1 MLTIDW
7 IADQLASNYL
17 GDKLGQWKSYREEK
31 IHIEETSTLIVTL
44 VEAEQP
50 NEYYENLDRLLS
62 NSTLIKDFALQCKAY
77 DAQKV
82 RQHIE
87 EHVLRAEFI
96 PSTQRHQLISTIE
109 RIISMAHANLVTAST
124 PEGRRIQVYTADWG
138 CHFDNRLDNVE
149 NRLHDLTSAL
159 LKQNSTDNLK
169 VHACTEVEKNS
180 YPPVDD
186 YISRKLL
193 PLDVALADEW
203 IQYLNRAKRV
213 SLFDALQ
220 KDKLVLLLGDA
231 GQGKSLEMNNLAHRL
246 SGLSCYP
253 FLIRLRDYTG
263 QEIPELLPPGIES
276 VPAHLRVL
284 MFDGYDELTSDDASL
299 FRKRIANYVNGNPG
313 INIVISS
320 RSNFCRAEKD
330 NNARTFPG
338 FFVYRL
344 CELTH
349 ADIREYLLSHN
360 ISPDEF
366 DRAANAGNVKSL
378 LACAFYLCK
387 LVSIFKKENRLPPKK
402 HLMDTLVEESFTF
415 DDSKYSMPLEDNKY
429 ELMLLLTK
437 VAFAMQLMQAVKLDQ
452 GVYQQLFRN
461 EKDRIL
467 LKHSGLFEKVGESWQ
482 FQHNNFREYL
492 AAKYLSELEQNKVLS
507 YVSYNGDIKP
517 SWLNT
522 LGYLTG
528 FDLEWLPKWLETST
542 PETLVK
548 VEPDRVDAATRY
560 QVFERI
566 FTKYETRHLWF
577 SEDLCTIE
585 ELSRFSHSPKA
596 LDFLL
601 GRIATPVHPIS
612 QYTAI
617 NILRNYPSLF
627 GERDRVCAVLL
638 DCCKGYPDTRN
649 DVCRLAI
656 YALHELGMSS
666 PDVTTHLLDIYQNS
680 TDDYI
685 RLGIYEYLI
694 ASNQHNEYVQYFLQ
708 GIPLLEP
715 FGVSVEKRIGNES
728 YALVDGL
735 KNMDT
740 AESIYAVLEW
750 YASEAYIEFYRHEEV
765 YAKVAETAAKLSHE
779 SKHCF
784 FDPIFKYFLLKLQ
797 KYDHDETKACLN
809 YFVETDQV
817 KTAVLRA
824 LSYFQDEIH
833 HLADAFHILPQTL
846 ETFIDLYSSGEYTN
860 DSAFRE
866 IANRYVVD
874 ESAYLRCSKLLEEHT
889 GTGLPNYEPPINY
902 TQRQRESQQRYFD
915 SLFSKEKA
923 EALLDELLAKLPHRD
938 TKIGALKEI
947 SRAIQHNT
955 AVWHLYFA
963 IRQSHLEEIA
973 VKDYFSTID
982 FDNNT
987 IEKAADLI
995 KNKEIVVS
1003 PEQKEHLVHLVQA
1016 HFRKGYIQ
1024 KTPGYYEGCMN
1035 TTTYLDL
1042 AVLKLL
1048 RCLDITL
1055 SDEQLLDLTL
1065 VPHFI
1070 FNDSDPKSKFAF
1082 LSKHIAKHKL
1092 FLRVEHN
1099 LKLPKI
1105 NTMLTEDHIQ
1115 FCQQEQSDIAT
1126 SKALELCTQAHN
1138 DTYVRYGALCYLH
1151 EMYGSTYIADKV
1163 LPYASGSYLLEVAEK
1178 CKDAPGNAVI
1188 RVLEKEYAN
1197 DPNNQVLAEL
1207 ISHGSEIGINAY
1219 VAEVSRDNCSP
1230 SSIVHCEG
1238 PTRAVSA
1245 LRDHR
1250 FLEQLERLL
1259 EATLASDYI
1268 EDRFFSLRSSVREA
1282 LIGCGQTAPQETIA
1296 MVRRHCPGTDE
1307 HSSRTMLCNY
1317 IIEQIITNQKKD
1329 SDVPMTIQEVRKLLN

>member
-7 IADQLASNYL
+7 IADQLASNFL
-17 GDKLGQWKSYREEK
+17 GDILGQWKSNREERK
-31 IHIEETSTLIVTL
+31 HIDETSALIVTL
-44 VEAEQP
+44 VEAEKS

-62 NSTLIKDFALQCKAY
+62 KSTLIRDFALQCKAY
-77 DAQKV
+77 DTRIVHQRV
-82 RQHIE
+82 E
-87 EHVLRAEFI
+87 EHVQRAEFI
-96 PSTQRHQLISTIE
+96 PATQRHQLISTIE
-109 RIISMAHANLVTAST
+109 RILSMAHANLVSAST
-124 PEGRRIQVYTADWG
+124 SEGRRIQAYTADWG
-138 CHFDNRLDNVE
+138 CHFDKRLDAVDNS
-149 NRLHDLTSAL
+149 LHVLTTVL
-159 LKQNSTDNLK
+159 LKQNTTDNIK
-169 VHACTEVEKNS
+169 AHAGTAVQPNS
-180 YPPVDD
+180 YPPVND

-193 PLDVALADEW
+193 PLDVALEDEW
-203 IQYLNRAKRV
+203 IQYLNRSKRV
-213 SLFDALQ
+213 SLSDALQ

-231 GQGKSLEMNNLAHRL
+231 GQGKSLEMDNLAHNL
-246 SGLSCYP
+246 SGTSYYP
-253 FLIRLRDYTG
+253 FLFKLRDYTG
-263 QEIPELLPPGIES
+263 QEISELLPPGIES

-284 MFDGYDELTSDDASL
+284 MFDGYDELTSDEAIM
-299 FRKRIANYVNGNPG
+299 FRKRVANYVSGTPG

-330 NNARTFPG
+330 NKARTFPG

-344 CELTH
+344 CELTQ

-366 DRAANAGNVKSL
+366 DRAAEAGNVKSL
-378 LACAFYLCK
+378 LVCAFYLCK
-387 LVSIFKKENRLPPKK
+387 LASIFKNEKSLPPKK
-402 HLMDTLVEESFTF
+402 HLMDTLIEESFTF
-415 DDSKYSMPLEDNKY
+415 DDSKYSAPLEDNKY

-452 GVYQQLFRN
+452 CVYQQLFRN

-467 LKHSGLFEKVGESWQ
+467 LKHSGLFEKVGETWQ

-492 AAKYLSELEQNKVLS
+492 AAKYLAALEQNEVLS
-507 YVSYNGDIKP
+507 FISYNGDIKP

-542 PETLVK
+542 PESLVK
-548 VEPDRVDAATRY
+548 VEPDRVDTATRY

-601 GRIATPVHPIS
+601 GRIASPVHPIS

-627 GERDRVCAVLL
+627 GERDRACAVLL
-638 DCCKGYPDTRN
+638 DCCKGYPSTRN

-656 YALHELGMSS
+656 YVLHELGMSS
-666 PDVTTHLLDIYQNS
+666 TDVTTQLLDIFQNS

-685 RLGIYEYLI
+685 RLGLYEYLV
-694 ASNQHNEYVQYFLQ
+694 ASKQHNEHVHFFLQ
-708 GIPLLEP
+708 GLTLIKPLGM
-715 FGVSVEKRIGNES
+715 FVDKRIGNES
-728 YALVDGL
+728 FMLVEGL
-735 KNMDT
+735 KEMDT
-740 AESIYAVLEW
+740 EESVYAVLEW
-750 YASEAYIEFYRHEEV
+750 YASDTYIEFYRHEEV
-765 YAKVAETAAKLSHE
+765 YTKVIETAVKLNHQGA
-779 SKHCF
+779 HCF

-797 KYDHDETKACLN
+797 KYDRGETKVCLD
-809 YFVETDQV
+809 YFVETDQAR
-817 KTAVLRA
+817 TAILRA
-824 LSYFQDEIH
+824 LSHFQDDIH
-833 HLADAFHILPQTL
+833 HLADAFHILPRTL
-846 ETFIDLYSSGEYTN
+846 ETIIDLYSSGEYTN

-889 GTGLPNYEPPINY
+889 GTGLPSYEPPIDY
-902 TQRQRESQQRYFD
+902 SQRQRESQQRYFD

-923 EALLDELLAKLPHRD
+923 EILLDELLVKLPHRD
-938 TKIGALKEI
+938 TKIGELKEI

-995 KNKEIVVS
+995 KNKKIAVS
-1003 PEQKEHLVHLVQA
+1003 PEQKEHLVHLVQV
-1016 HFRKGYIQ
+1016 HFSEGQIQ

-1035 TTTYLDL
+1035 TTTHLDL
-1042 AVLKLL
+1042 AVFKLL
-1048 RCLDITL
+1048 RCLDIAL

-1082 LSKHIAKHKL
+1082 LSLHIAKHKL
-1092 FLRVEHN
+1092 LSRVAQN

-1115 FCQQEQSDIAT
+1115 FCQQERSDIAT
-1126 SKALELCTQAHN
+1126 SKALELCTKDHN
-1138 DTYVRYGALCYLH
+1138 DTYVRYEALCYLH

-1178 CKDAPGNAVI
+1178 CKDAPGDAVI
-1188 RVLEKEYAN
+1188 RALELEYAK
-1197 DPNNQVLAEL
+1197 DPSNQVLAEL

-1245 LRDHR
+1245 LRDPR
-1250 FLEQLERLL
+1250 FLEQLERLF
-1259 EATLASDYI
+1259 EATLASDCV
-1268 EDRFFSLRSSVREA
+1268 EDRFFSLRSAVRDA
-1282 LIGCGQTAPQETIA
+1282 LIGCGQTAPQDTID
-1296 MVRRHCPGTDE
+1296 MVRRHCPAAEE
-1307 HSSRTMLCNY
+1307 HSSKAMLCNY
-1317 IIEQIITNQKKD
+1317 IIEQIVINQKKEN
-1329 SDVPMTIQEVRKLLN
+1329 DVPMTIREVMTLLS

>member
-7 IADQLASNYL
+7 IADQLASNFL
-17 GDKLGQWKSYREEK
+17 GDKLGQWKSNREEQNR
-31 IHIEETSTLIVTL
+31 IEETSALIVTL
-44 VEAEQP
+44 VEAEQS

-62 NSTLIKDFALQCKAY
+62 KSTLIKDFALQCKAY
-77 DAQKV
+77 DARKV
-82 RQHIE
+82 HQRVE
-87 EHVLRAEFI
+87 EHVQRAEYI
-96 PSTQRHQLISTIE
+96 PATQRRQLISTIE
-109 RIISMAHANLVTAST
+109 RILTMAHASLVSAST
-124 PEGRRIQVYTADWG
+124 PEGRRIQVHMDDWG
-138 CHFDNRLDNVE
+138 YQLSNQNA
-149 NRLHDLTSAL
+149 DLKADLKTL
-159 LKQNSTDNLK
+159 LKQISTGNLQT
-169 VHACTEVEKNS
+169 HTCTEVEQNI
-180 YPPVDD
+180 YPPVED

-193 PLDVALADEW
+193 PLDFALEDEW
-203 IQYLNRAKRV
+203 IQYLNRSKGV

-231 GQGKSLEMNNLAHRL
+231 GQGKSLEMNNLAHKL
-246 SGLSCYP
+246 SGTSYYP
-253 FLIRLRDYTG
+253 FLFRLRDYTG
-263 QEIPELLPPGIES
+263 QEISELLPPGIES

-284 MFDGYDELTSDDASL
+284 MFDGYDELTSDEAIM
-299 FRKRIANYVNGNPG
+299 FRKRIANYVSGTPG

-330 NNARTFPG
+330 NKARTFPG

-349 ADIREYLLSHN
+349 ADIREYLLAHN

-366 DRAANAGNVKSL
+366 ERAAEAGNVKPL
-378 LACAFYLCK
+378 LVCAFYLCK
-387 LVSIFKKENRLPPKK
+387 LASIFKKEKSLPPKK
-402 HLMDTLVEESFTF
+402 RLMDTLIEESFTF
-415 DDSKYSMPLEDNKY
+415 DDSKYSTPLEDSKY

-452 GVYQQLFRN
+452 CVYQQLFRN

-467 LKHSGLFEKVGESWQ
+467 LKHSGLFEKVGETWQ

-492 AAKYLSELEQNKVLS
+492 AAKYLSELGRNEVLS
-507 YVSYNGDIKP
+507 YISYNGDIKP

-601 GRIATPVHPIS
+601 GRIASPVHPIS

-666 PDVTTHLLDIYQNS
+666 TNVTTQLLDIFQNS

-685 RLGIYEYLI
+685 RLGLYEYLI
-694 ASNQHNEYVQYFLQ
+694 ASKQHNEHVHFFLQ
-708 GIPLLEP
+708 GLTLIEPL
-715 FGVSVEKRIGNES
+715 GVSVEKRISNES
-728 YALVDGL
+728 FALVEGL

-740 AESIYAVLEW
+740 AESIYDVLEW
-750 YASEAYIEFYRHEEV
+750 YASDAYIEFYRHGEV

-779 SKHCF
+779 SAHCF
-784 FDPIFKYFLLKLQ
+784 FDPIFKSFLLKLQ
-797 KYDHDETKACLN
+797 KYDHDETKVCLN

-824 LSYFQDEIH
+824 LSHFQDEIH
-833 HLADAFHILPQTL
+833 HLADAFHILPRTL
-846 ETFIDLYSSGEYTN
+846 ETIIDLYSSGEYTN
-860 DSAFRE
+860 DSAFRK
-866 IANRYVVD
+866 ISNHYVVD

-889 GTGLPNYEPPINY
+889 GTGLPSYEPPIDY
-902 TQRQRESQQRYFD
+902 SQRQRESQQRYFD
-915 SLFSKEKA
+915 SLFSKERA

-938 TKIGALKEI
+938 IKIGELKGI
-947 SRAIQHNT
+947 SGAIQHNT
-955 AVWHLYFA
+955 AFWHLYFA

-973 VKDYFSTID
+973 VKDFFSSIN
-982 FDNNT
+982 FDYYT
-987 IEKAADLI
+987 LKKAADLI

-1003 PEQKEHLVHLVQA
+1003 PEQKEHLIHLVQV
-1016 HFRKGYIQ
+1016 HFNEGHIQ
-1024 KTPGYYEGCMN
+1024 KTPGYYDGCMD

-1048 RCLDITL
+1048 RRLDVAL

-1070 FNDSDPKSKFAF
+1070 FNDSDPKSKFSF
-1082 LSKHIAKHKL
+1082 LSTHIAKHRL
-1092 FLRVEHN
+1092 LSRVEQN

-1105 NTMLTEDHIQ
+1105 NTLLTEDHIQ
-1115 FCQQEQSDIAT
+1115 FCRQEQSDIAT
-1126 SKALELCTQAHN
+1126 NKALELCTKDHN
-1138 DTYVRYGALCYLH
+1138 DTHVRYEALRYLH
-1151 EMYGSTYIADKV
+1151 EMYGPTYIADKV
-1163 LPYASGSYLLEVAEK
+1163 LPYASGNYLLEVAEK
-1178 CKDAPGNAVI
+1178 CKDAPGDAVI
-1188 RVLEKEYAN
+1188 RALEKEYTK

-1207 ISHGSEIGINAY
+1207 IRHGSESGINAY
-1219 VAEVSRDNCSP
+1219 VAEATRDYCSH

-1238 PTRAVSA
+1238 ATRAISTI
-1245 LRDHR
+1245 RDPR
-1250 FLEQLERLL
+1250 FLEQLESLL
-1259 EATLASDYI
+1259 EAAVASDYV
-1268 EDRFFSLRSSVREA
+1268 ENRFFSLRSAVREA
-1282 LIGCGQTAPQETIA
+1282 LIGCGQTAPQETID
-1296 MVRRHCPGTDE
+1296 MVRRHCPAAEE
-1307 HSSRTMLCNY
+1307 HSSKAMLCNY
-1317 IIEQIITNQKKD
+1317 IIEQIAINLKKEND
-1329 SDVPMTIQEVRKLLN
+1329 APMTIREVITLLS